1 MNTLCKIREVSRAIA
16 EFEQRFE
23 QEYHLSINEGV
34 LLCCLA
40 RHGELSSGEIAEVLR
55 LTCSNTSKVIRS
67 VERKGFVTRK
77 LGEDDKRQKTRP
89 LQTDD
94 TNFHYRRNEFGSE
107 NPKKEGR
114 RISPAFF
121 DG

>member
-23 QEYHLSINEGV
+23 QEYNLSINEGV

-77 LGEDDKRQKTRP
+77 LGEDDKRQMYFSLTLKGRTELDRLQPCTIALPELLTRF
-89 LQTDD
+89 L
-94 TNFHYRRNEFGSE
+94 
-107 NPKKEGR
+107 KE
-114 RISPAFF
+114 
-121 DG
+121 D